1 MSFLNILLLWIIVLK
16 DSVAV
21 RTAAAAASPAC
32 DECSEEVLFP
42 VMKF

>member
-1 MSFLNILLLWIIVLK
+1 MSVLNILLLWIIVLK

-21 RTAAAAASPAC
+21 RTAAASPAC